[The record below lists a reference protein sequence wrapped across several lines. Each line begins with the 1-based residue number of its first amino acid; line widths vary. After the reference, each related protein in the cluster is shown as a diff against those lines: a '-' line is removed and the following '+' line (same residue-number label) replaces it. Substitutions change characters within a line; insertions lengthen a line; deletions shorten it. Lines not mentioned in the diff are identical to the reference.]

1 MKTVISTEAA
11 PAAIGPY
18 SQAIATDAG
27 RMIFCSGQ
35 IPLDPSSGELVS
47 GTISEE
53 ADRVLVNLG
62 ALLTA
67 AGASYADVVKTTVY
81 LTDMGDYAAVN
92 EVYGRYFGEAKP
104 ARAAVAVSGLPKGVR
119 VEIEAIAVI

>member
-81 LTDMGDYAAVN
+81 LTDLGDYAAVN